1 MYKIYIEGYGA
12 EITQGALPIDIVNQ
26 IRSEVEEDSDLAEYF
41 IEAQMSDDKLNWF
54 DVDDNFH
61 SYGAFTNDSTLYVE
75 DEQGNIIFKE
85 ACFKLKCT
93 TEHTKELYPEDFEL
107 ESIGVLTCIDKL
119 KGCFYTGTISEKFNS
134 SKLCLHAEALGD
146 HVLITSITYDNKE
159 LQDTDLGETISKN
172 FFAYLED

>member
-26 IRSEVEEDSDLAEYF
+26 IRSEVGEDLELPEYL

-61 SYGAFTNDSTLYVE
+61 SYGAFTTDSTLYVE

-107 ESIGVLTCIDKL
+107 EPIGVLTCIDKL
-119 KGCFYTGTISEKFNS
+119 KGCFYTGTISEEFNS
-134 SKLCLHAEALGD
+134 SKLCLRAEALGD
-146 HVLITSITYDNKE
+146 HSLITSITYDSKE
-159 LQDTDLGETISKN
+159 LQDTDLGETISKD